1 MIKFCNVSF
10 CYGEEDAK
18 GGTDACIDGMSFE
31 IRAGECV
38 VLCGRS
44 GAGKSTVLRLIDGL
58 APAFYEGTLHGSVTV
73 AGREPIAMTPE
84 QRVRT
89 FGVVF
94 QDPRSQFF
102 MNSVQDEIAFS
113 AENIGL
119 APRAVQEKV
128 REAAAL
134 LNIEPLLCRTVDAL
148 SAGQKQRVAIAA
160 ALVLSPDILILD
172 EPVSNLDAE
181 GSRILI
187 GLLAEIKRRGTTI
200 VISEHRLHAFLEIAD
215 SFLHIEH
222 GRVAHRWTAAE
233 FARLPEDELRRFG
246 FRYPGMAEL
255 PLRRKKIR
263 AVERAVG
270 AAGRTAG
277 TMGTPLGA
285 LAAGVAGA
293 AAASTGTM
301 SPAAETV
308 ETPATASIIATA
320 STETVRTAVEAAKA
334 MTALTEKT
342 TVSTKPVRTVVPM
355 ETATG
360 QTAVL
365 AEETATAAIKATR
378 TTADAPAAG
387 TAGAKAVLAES
398 PEPAEKAREEML
410 PALCASNVTYLYKP
424 VRAGV
429 NGCGEKDREKDTAG
443 LEPVCGIRNISLAF
457 PHGSVTA
464 LTGENGAGK
473 TTLCKVLCGLLR
485 QKSGSVTLNG
495 RELSCAERRRISY
508 FVMQDADYQLYS
520 DSIINELLLGREP
533 SQDNKRRAEEALELF
548 RLQEVRNRHPAS
560 LSGGEKQRVVIAAAY
575 CSDAEVFVFDEPTSG
590 MDGEGLLSM
599 ARWADMLAQAGK
611 TVIIITHDELL
622 ADIACDYRIR
632 LIR

>member
-1 MIKFCNVSF
+1 MITFCDVSF

-73 AGREPIAMTPE
+73 AGREPAAMTPE

-187 GLLAEIKRRGTTI
+187 ELLAEIKRRGTTI

-263 AVERAVG
+263 GE
-270 AAGRTAG
+270 
-277 TMGTPLGA
+277 
-285 LAAGVAGA
+285 
-293 AAASTGTM
+293 
-301 SPAAETV
+301 
-308 ETPATASIIATA
+308 
-320 STETVRTAVEAAKA
+320 
-334 MTALTEKT
+334 
-342 TVSTKPVRTVVPM
+342 
-355 ETATG
+355 
-360 QTAVL
+360 
-365 AEETATAAIKATR
+365 
-378 TTADAPAAG
+378 
-387 TAGAKAVLAES
+387 
-398 PEPAEKAREEML
+398 EEML

-424 VRAGV
+424 VRDGV
-429 NGCGEKDREKDTAG
+429 NECGEKDTAG
-443 LEPVCGIRNISLAF
+443 QEPACGIRNISLAF

-485 QKSGSVTLNG
+485 QKSGSITLDG
-495 RELSCAERRRISY
+495 RELSCAQRRRISY

-520 DSIINELLLGREP
+520 DSVINELLLGREP
-533 SQDNKRRAEEALELF
+533 SQENKRRTEEALELF
-548 RLQEVRNRHPAS
+548 HLQEVRNRHPAS

-599 ARWADMLAQAGK
+599 ARWADILAQAGK

-622 ADIACDYRIR
+622 AEIACDYRVR

>member
-1 MIKFCNVSF
+1 MITFCNVSF

-73 AGREPIAMTPE
+73 AGREPAAMTPE

-134 LNIEPLLCRTVDAL
+134 LNIKALLCRTVDAL

-160 ALVLSPDILILD
+160 ALILSPDILILD

-187 GLLAEIKRRGTTI
+187 GLLAEIKRRGTTVI
-200 VISEHRLHAFLEIAD
+200 ISEHRLHAFLEIAD

-263 AVERAVG
+263 AAERAVE
-270 AAGRTAG
+270 AAGRTAEV
-277 TMGTPLGA
+277 TAVT
-285 LAAGVAGA
+285 GA

-308 ETPATASIIATA
+308 GTPLGALAAGVAGAAAASIIATA

-398 PEPAEKAREEML
+398 PEPAEKAGEEML

-424 VRAGV
+424 VRDGV
-429 NGCGEKDREKDTAG
+429 NECGEKDTAG
-443 LEPVCGIRNISLAF
+443 PEPACGIRNISLAF

-485 QKSGSVTLNG
+485 QKSGSITLDG
-495 RELSCAERRRISY
+495 RELSCAQRRRISY

-520 DSIINELLLGREP
+520 DSVINELLLGQEP

-548 RLQEVRNRHPAS
+548 RLQAVRNRHPAS

-599 ARWADMLAQAGK
+599 ARWADILAQAGK

-622 ADIACDYRIR
+622 ADIACDYRVR

>member
-1 MIKFCNVSF
+1 MITFCDVSF
-10 CYGEEDAK
+10 CYGEEDAESR
-18 GGTDACIDGMSFE
+18 TDACVEGMSFG

-73 AGREPIAMTPE
+73 AGREPAAMTPE

-187 GLLAEIKRRGTTI
+187 GLLAEIKRRGTTVI
-200 VISEHRLHAFLEIAD
+200 ISEHRLHAFLEIAD

-365 AEETATAAIKATR
+365 AEETATAAIKATEK
-378 TTADAPAAG
+378 TAKAAAG
-387 TAGAKAVLAES
+387 TAGAKAAAES
-398 PEPAEKAREEML
+398 PEPAEKAQEEKL
-410 PALCASNVTYLYKP
+410 PALCASNVTYLYRP
-424 VRAGV
+424 VRDGV
-429 NGCGEKDREKDTAG
+429 NECGEKDTAG
-443 LEPVCGIRNISLAF
+443 PEPACGIRNISLAF

-485 QKSGSVTLNG
+485 QKSGSVTMDG
-495 RELSCAERRRISY
+495 RDLSCAQRRRISY

-520 DSIINELLLGREP
+520 DSVINELLLGREP

-548 RLQEVRNRHPAS
+548 HLQEVRNRHPAS

-599 ARWADMLAQAGK
+599 ARWADILAQAGK

-622 ADIACDYRIR
+622 ADIACDYRVR

>member
-73 AGREPIAMTPE
+73 AGREPAAMTPE

-119 APRAVQEKV
+119 DPRVVQEKV
-128 REAAAL
+128 QEAASL
-134 LNIEPLLCRTVDAL
+134 LDIEPLLCRTVDAL

-187 GLLAEIKRRGTTI
+187 ELLAKIKRRGTTI
-200 VISEHRLHAFLEIAD
+200 VISEHRLHAFLGVAD

-255 PLRRKKIR
+255 PLRHKKIR

-270 AAGRTAG
+270 AAGRTAEV
-277 TMGTPLGA
+277 TAVT
-285 LAAGVAGA
+285 GA

-308 ETPATASIIATA
+308 GTPLGALAAGVAGAAAASIIATA

-334 MTALTEKT
+334 MTALTKKT

-365 AEETATAAIKATR
+365 AEETATAAIKATEK
-378 TTADAPAAG
+378 TAKAAAG
-387 TAGAKAVLAES
+387 TAGAKAAAES
-398 PEPAEKAREEML
+398 PEPAEKAQEEKL
-410 PALCASNVTYLYKP
+410 PALCTSNVTYLYRP
-424 VRAGV
+424 VRDGV
-429 NGCGEKDREKDTAG
+429 NECGEKNAVG
-443 LEPVCGIRNISLAF
+443 PEPACGIRNISLAF

-485 QKSGSVTLNG
+485 QKSGSITLDG
-495 RELSCAERRRISY
+495 RELSCAQRQRISY

-520 DSIINELLLGREP
+520 DSVINELLLGREP
-533 SQDNKRRAEEALELF
+533 SQDNKRHTEEALELF

-622 ADIACDYRIR
+622 ADIACDYRVR

>member
-1 MIKFCNVSF
+1 M
-10 CYGEEDAK
+10 D
-18 GGTDACIDGMSFE
+18 TCIEGMSFE

-58 APAFYEGTLHGSVTV
+58 APAFYGGTLHGSVAV
-73 AGREPIAMTPE
+73 AGREPAAMTPE

-89 FGVVF
+89 FGVMF

-119 APRAVQEKV
+119 EPRVVQEKV

-134 LNIEPLLCRTVDAL
+134 LDIEPLLCRTVDAL

-160 ALVLSPDILILD
+160 ALILSPDILILD
-172 EPVSNLDAE
+172 EPASNLDAE
-181 GSRILI
+181 GCRILI
-187 GLLAEIKRRGTTI
+187 GLLAEIKRRGTTVI
-200 VISEHRLHAFLEIAD
+200 ISEHRLHAFLEIAD

-222 GRVAHRWTAAE
+222 GRAVHRWTAEE
-233 FARLPEDELRRFG
+233 FACLPEDELRRFG

-270 AAGRTAG
+270 AAGRTAEV
-277 TMGTPLGA
+277 TAVT
-285 LAAGVAGA
+285 GA

-301 SPAAETV
+301 SPAAET
-308 ETPATASIIATA
+308 
-320 STETVRTAVEAAKA
+320 
-334 MTALTEKT
+334 
-342 TVSTKPVRTVVPM
+342 
-355 ETATG
+355 
-360 QTAVL
+360 
-365 AEETATAAIKATR
+365 
-378 TTADAPAAG
+378 
-387 TAGAKAVLAES
+387 AGAKTAS
-398 PEPAEKAREEML
+398 AEKPEEKMRS
-410 PALCASNVTYLYKP
+410 ALCASNVTYLYKP

-429 NGCGEKDREKDTAG
+429 NGCGEKDREKDAAG
-443 LEPVCGIRNISLAF
+443 LESVCGIRNINLVF

-485 QKSGSVTLNG
+485 QKSGSITLDG
-495 RELSCAERRRISY
+495 RELSCAQRRHISY

-548 RLQEVRNRHPAS
+548 RLQAVRNRHPAS

-599 ARWADMLAQAGK
+599 AHWADMLAQAGK

-622 ADIACDYRIR
+622 ADIACDYRVR
-632 LIR
+632 LMKHPLKSYT

>member
-1 MIKFCNVSF
+1 M
-10 CYGEEDAK
+10 D
-18 GGTDACIDGMSFE
+18 TCIEGMSFE

-58 APAFYEGTLHGSVTV
+58 APAFYEGTLHGSVAV
-73 AGREPIAMTPE
+73 AGREPAAMTPE

-119 APRAVQEKV
+119 EPRVVQEKV

-134 LNIEPLLCRTVDAL
+134 LDIEPLLCRTVDAL

-160 ALVLSPDILILD
+160 ALILSPAILILD
-172 EPVSNLDAE
+172 EPASNLDAE
-181 GSRILI
+181 GCRILI
-187 GLLAEIKRRGTTI
+187 GLLAEIKRRGTAI
-200 VISEHRLHAFLEIAD
+200 IISEHRLHAFLGIAD

-222 GRVAHRWTAAE
+222 GRAAHRWTAEE
-233 FARLPEDELRRFG
+233 FACLSEDELRRFG

-263 AVERAVG
+263 AAARAVG
-270 AAGRTAG
+270 AAGRTAEV
-277 TMGTPLGA
+277 TAVT
-285 LAAGVAGA
+285 GA

-308 ETPATASIIATA
+308 ETLATASIIATA
-320 STETVRTAVEAAKA
+320 STETVRTAVEAVKA
-334 MTALTEKT
+334 MTA
-342 TVSTKPVRTVVPM
+342 S
-355 ETATG
+355 
-360 QTAVL
+360 
-365 AEETATAAIKATR
+365 
-378 TTADAPAAG
+378 
-387 TAGAKAVLAES
+387 
-398 PEPAEKAREEML
+398 AEKPEEKMRS
-410 PALCASNVTYLYKP
+410 ALCASNVTYLYKP

-429 NGCGEKDREKDTAG
+429 NGCGEKDREKDAAG
-443 LEPVCGIRNISLAF
+443 LESVCGIRNINLVF

-485 QKSGSVTLNG
+485 QKSGSIMLDG
-495 RELSCAERRRISY
+495 RELSCAQRRRISY

-520 DSIINELLLGREP
+520 DSVINELLLGREP
-533 SQDNKRRAEEALELF
+533 SRDNKRPAEEALELF
-548 RLQEVRNRHPAS
+548 RLQAVRNRHPAS

-599 ARWADMLAQAGK
+599 AHWADMLAQAGK

-622 ADIACDYRIR
+622 ADIACDYRVR
-632 LIR
+632 LMKHPLKSYT

>member
-1 MIKFCNVSF
+1 MAMITFCDVSF

-73 AGREPIAMTPE
+73 AGREPAAMTPE

-102 MNSVQDEIAFS
+102 MNSVQDEVAFS

-134 LNIEPLLCRTVDAL
+134 LDIEPLLCRTVDAL

-160 ALVLSPDILILD
+160 ALILSPDILILD
-172 EPVSNLDAE
+172 EPISNLDAE
-181 GSRILI
+181 GCRILI
-187 GLLAEIKRRGTTI
+187 GLLAKIKRRGTTI
-200 VISEHRLHAFLEIAD
+200 VISEHRLHAFLGIAD

-222 GRVAHRWTAAE
+222 GRAAHRWTAEE
-233 FARLPEDELRRFG
+233 FTRLPEDELRRSG
-246 FRYPGMAEL
+246 FRYPGMAGL

-263 AVERAVG
+263 A
-270 AAGRTAG
+270 AG
-277 TMGTPLGA
+277 T
-285 LAAGVAGA
+285 
-293 AAASTGTM
+293 
-301 SPAAETV
+301 TV
-308 ETPATASIIATA
+308 ETP
-320 STETVRTAVEAAKA
+320 ETPAVSAVEAAKA

-424 VRAGV
+424 VRDGV
-429 NGCGEKDREKDTAG
+429 NECGEKDTAG
-443 LEPVCGIRNISLAF
+443 PEPACGIRNISLAF

-485 QKSGSVTLNG
+485 QKSGSITLDG
-495 RELSCAERRRISY
+495 RELSCAQRQRISY

-520 DSIINELLLGREP
+520 DSVINELLLGREP
-533 SQDNKRRAEEALELF
+533 SQDNKRRTEEALELF
-548 RLQEVRNRHPAS
+548 HLQKVRNRHPAS

-599 ARWADMLAQAGK
+599 ARWTDILAQAGK

-622 ADIACDYRIR
+622 ADIACDYRVR

>member
-1 MIKFCNVSF
+1 MITFCDVSF
-10 CYGEEDAK
+10 CYGEEDAESR
-18 GGTDACIDGMSFE
+18 TDACVEGMSFG

-73 AGREPIAMTPE
+73 AGREPAAMTPE

-134 LNIEPLLCRTVDAL
+134 LDIEPLLCRTVDAL

-160 ALVLSPDILILD
+160 ALILSPDILILD
-172 EPVSNLDAE
+172 EPISNLDAE
-181 GSRILI
+181 GCRILI
-187 GLLAEIKRRGTTI
+187 GLLAKIKRRGTTI
-200 VISEHRLHAFLEIAD
+200 VISEHRLHAFLGIAD

-222 GRVAHRWTAAE
+222 GRAAHRWTAEE
-233 FARLPEDELRRFG
+233 FTRLPEDELRRSG
-246 FRYPGMAEL
+246 FRYPGMAGL

-263 AVERAVG
+263 A
-270 AAGRTAG
+270 AG
-277 TMGTPLGA
+277 T
-285 LAAGVAGA
+285 
-293 AAASTGTM
+293 
-301 SPAAETV
+301 TV
-308 ETPATASIIATA
+308 ETP
-320 STETVRTAVEAAKA
+320 ETPAVSAVDAAEKA
-334 MTALTEKT
+334 
-342 TVSTKPVRTVVPM
+342 V
-355 ETATG
+355 
-360 QTAVL
+360 
-365 AEETATAAIKATR
+365 
-378 TTADAPAAG
+378 AG

-398 PEPAEKAREEML
+398 PEPAEKAQEEMRS
-410 PALCASNVTYLYKP
+410 ALCTSNVAYLYKP

-429 NGCGEKDREKDTAG
+429 NGCGEKDREKNAAG
-443 LEPVCGIRNISLAF
+443 LEPACGIRNISLAF

-485 QKSGSVTLNG
+485 QKSGSVTMDG

-520 DSIINELLLGREP
+520 DSVINELLLGREP
-533 SQDNKRRAEEALELF
+533 SQDNKRRAEEAIELF

-590 MDGEGLLSM
+590 MDGEGLLSV

-622 ADIACDYRIR
+622 ADIACDYRVR

>member
-1 MIKFCNVSF
+1 M
-10 CYGEEDAK
+10 D
-18 GGTDACIDGMSFE
+18 TCIEGMSFE

-44 GAGKSTVLRLIDGL
+44 GAGKSTVLRLINGL
-58 APAFYEGTLHGSVTV
+58 APAFYEGTLHGSVAV
-73 AGREPIAMTPE
+73 AGREPAAMTPE

-119 APRAVQEKV
+119 EPRVVQEKV

-134 LNIEPLLCRTVDAL
+134 LDIEPLLCRTVDAL

-160 ALVLSPDILILD
+160 ALILSPDILILD
-172 EPVSNLDAE
+172 EPASNLDAE
-181 GSRILI
+181 GCRILI
-187 GLLAEIKRRGTTI
+187 GLLAEIKRRGTTVI
-200 VISEHRLHAFLEIAD
+200 ISEHRLHAFLGIAD

-222 GRVAHRWTAAE
+222 GRAVHRWTAEE
-233 FARLPEDELRRFG
+233 FACLPEDELRRFG

-263 AVERAVG
+263 AVK
-270 AAGRTAG
+270 AAGIIAG
-277 TMGTPLGA
+277 TAVSAVT
-285 LAAGVAGA
+285 GA

-301 SPAAETV
+301 SPAAET
-308 ETPATASIIATA
+308 
-320 STETVRTAVEAAKA
+320 
-334 MTALTEKT
+334 
-342 TVSTKPVRTVVPM
+342 
-355 ETATG
+355 
-360 QTAVL
+360 
-365 AEETATAAIKATR
+365 
-378 TTADAPAAG
+378 
-387 TAGAKAVLAES
+387 AGAKTAS
-398 PEPAEKAREEML
+398 AEKPEEKMRS
-410 PALCASNVTYLYKP
+410 ALCASNVTYLYKP

-429 NGCGEKDREKDTAG
+429 NGYGEKYREKDAAG
-443 LEPVCGIRNISLAF
+443 LEPVCGIRNISLVF

-485 QKSGSVTLNG
+485 QKSGSITLDG

-520 DSIINELLLGREP
+520 DSVINELLLGREGLP
-533 SQDNKRRAEEALELF
+533 DVKRRAEEAIERF

-599 ARWADMLAQAGK
+599 ARWADMLARAGK

-622 ADIACDYRIR
+622 ADIACDYRVR
-632 LIR
+632 LMKHPLKSYT

>member
-1 MIKFCNVSF
+1 MISFCDVSF
-10 CYGEEDAK
+10 CYGEEDAE
-18 GGTDACIDGMSFE
+18 GRMDTCIEGMSFE

-58 APAFYEGTLHGSVTV
+58 APAFYEGTLHGSVAV
-73 AGREPIAMTPE
+73 AGREPAAMTPE

-119 APRAVQEKV
+119 EPRVVQEKV

-134 LNIEPLLCRTVDAL
+134 LDIEPLLCRTVDAL

-160 ALVLSPDILILD
+160 ALILSPAILILD

-181 GSRILI
+181 GCRILI
-187 GLLAEIKRRGTTI
+187 GLLAEIKRRGTTVI
-200 VISEHRLHAFLEIAD
+200 ISEHRLHAFLEIAD

-222 GRVAHRWTAAE
+222 GRAVHRWTAEE
-233 FARLPEDELRRFG
+233 FACLPEDELRRFG
-246 FRYPGMAEL
+246 FRYPGMAKL

-263 AVERAVG
+263 AVK
-270 AAGRTAG
+270 AAGIIAG
-277 TMGTPLGA
+277 TA
-285 LAAGVAGA
+285 VSAVAV
-293 AAASTGTM
+293 
-301 SPAAETV
+301 AE
-308 ETPATASIIATA
+308 
-320 STETVRTAVEAAKA
+320 
-334 MTALTEKT
+334 
-342 TVSTKPVRTVVPM
+342 
-355 ETATG
+355 
-360 QTAVL
+360 
-365 AEETATAAIKATR
+365 
-378 TTADAPAAG
+378 
-387 TAGAKAVLAES
+387 TAGAKTAS
-398 PEPAEKAREEML
+398 AEKPEEKMRS
-410 PALCASNVTYLYKP
+410 ALCASNVTYLYKP

-429 NGCGEKDREKDTAG
+429 NGCGEKDAAG
-443 LEPVCGIRNISLAF
+443 LEPACGIRNISLAF

-485 QKSGSVTLNG
+485 QKSGSITLDG
-495 RELSCAERRRISY
+495 RKLSCAQRRRISY

-520 DSIINELLLGREP
+520 DSIINELLLGREGLP
-533 SQDNKRRAEEALELF
+533 DVKRRAEEAIERF

-599 ARWADMLAQAGK
+599 AHWADMLAQAGK

-622 ADIACDYRIR
+622 ADIACDYRVR
-632 LIR
+632 LMV

>member
-1 MIKFCNVSF
+1 MITFCNVSF

-73 AGREPIAMTPE
+73 AGREPAAMTPE

-134 LNIEPLLCRTVDAL
+134 LNIKALLCRTVDAL

-160 ALVLSPDILILD
+160 ALILSPDILILD

-187 GLLAEIKRRGTTI
+187 GLLAEIKRRGTTVI
-200 VISEHRLHAFLEIAD
+200 ISEHRLHAFLEIAD

-263 AVERAVG
+263 AAERAVE
-270 AAGRTAG
+270 AAGRTAEV
-277 TMGTPLGA
+277 TAVT
-285 LAAGVAGA
+285 GA

-308 ETPATASIIATA
+308 GTPLGALAAGVAGAAAASIIATA

-398 PEPAEKAREEML
+398 PEPAEKAGEEML

-424 VRAGV
+424 VRDGV
-429 NGCGEKDREKDTAG
+429 NECGEKDTAG
-443 LEPVCGIRNISLAF
+443 PEPACGIRNISLAF

-485 QKSGSVTLNG
+485 QKSGSITLDG
-495 RELSCAERRRISY
+495 RELSCAQRRRISY

-520 DSIINELLLGREP
+520 DSVINELLLGQEP

-548 RLQEVRNRHPAS
+548 HLQKVRNRHPAS

-599 ARWADMLAQAGK
+599 ARWTDILAQAGK

-622 ADIACDYRIR
+622 ADIACDYRVR